1 MPTRRVA
8 LSLACAT
15 ALVASAELN
24 GLPRPAGDPFAFL
37 SPVVTID
44 SSERQRVDRGE
55 VVVRILPARDGE

>member
-8 LSLACAT
+8 LSLGCAT
-15 ALVASAELN
+15 ALVAIAELN
-24 GLPRPAGDPFAFL
+24 GLPRPEGDPFAFL

-44 SSERQRVDRGE
+44 PGERQRVDSGE